1 MAEQAKNIEMAES
14 FLKRA
19 GHKLDEAKGYLE
31 SYHYPESIS
40 ASQECIEFSIK
51 AIFMLLQEEYPRRH
65 EFNEEE
71 FEAILK
77 KIPDKLKYLDFHKL
91 YLYSKFWL
99 SFYTVAKY
107 GLEKIGVG
115 PEKLF
120 EKEEAELALKHA
132 DKCYYG
138 ASQLRNYMKHPW

>member
-1 MAEQAKNIEMAES
+1 MAES

-19 GHKLDEAKGYLE
+19 SNKLNEARSSLE
-31 SYHYPESIS
+31 NHYYAESVS
-40 ASQECIEFSIK
+40 ASQECIELSVK
-51 AIFMLLQEEYPRRH
+51 AIFLLLQEEYPKRH
-65 EFNEEE
+65 EFEEEE

-77 KIPDKLKYLDFHKL
+77 KIPEKLKYLGFPKL
-91 YLYSKFWL
+91 YLYSKFW
-99 SFYTVAKY
+99 STFYTVAKY

-132 DKCYYG
+132 DKCYYA
-138 ASQLRNYMKHPW
+138 ASMLKNYIEHPW

>member
-19 GHKLDEAKGYLE
+19 WNKLDEAKKHLE
-31 SYHYPESIS
+31 SWHYPESIS
-40 ASQECIEFSIK
+40 ASQDIELSIK
-51 AIFMLLQEEYPRRH
+51 AIFMLLQEKYLKRH
-65 EFNEEE
+65 EFSEEE

-77 KIPDKLKYLDFHKL
+77 KIPEKLKYLDFHKL

-132 DKCYYG
+132 EKCYYG
-138 ASQLRNYMKHPW
+138 ARQLEYYIKHPW